1 MAFSSVSVVT
11 SSLLLRLYQTPS
23 EKGAKRSIKQ
33 DIDFDEQDKKDSSQ
47 KNIDERTTL
56 LSV

>member
-11 SSLLLRLYQTPS
+11 SSLLLRLYRTPS
-23 EKGAKRSIKQ
+23 EKGYNRSMKEG
-33 DIDFDEQDKKDSSQ
+33 IDFDEIGQGPSENSE
-47 KNIDERTTL
+47 NERTGL